1 MISPRDVAAVIA
13 DRGYQLLTQ
22 FGHLVGRDDPARL
35 LDGEKDPVLLLP
47 GVYETWEFLRP
58 VGERMHELGHPVHT
72 LGELGYN
79 RRTIAASAA
88 AAQAHLDARDLRR
101 VILIGHSKGGIIG
114 KHMMVTDD
122 TAGRIAQLIAVCS
135 PFAGSSLAR
144 FAPNPALRAFRPRDA
159 VITALAADLAVN
171 GRITSVYSRLDPL
184 IPNGSRLE
192 GARNVELPIVGHFRP
207 LSSVGLLDS
216 VENAIARQ
224 GE

>member
-1 MISPRDVAAVIA
+1 MIGPRDIAAVIA
-13 DRGYQLLTQ
+13 DRCYQLARQL
-22 FGHLVGRDDPARL
+22 GHVVARDDPSRL

-58 VGERMHELGHPVHT
+58 VGEWMHERGHPVHT

-79 RRTIAASAA
+79 RKTVAASAGV
-88 AAQAHLDARDLRR
+88 AQAYLDAHDLRR

-122 TAGRIAQLIAVCS
+122 TTGRIAQLIAVCS
-135 PFAGSSLAR
+135 PFGGSSLAR

-159 VITALAADLAVN
+159 VITALAAQRRVN
-171 GRITSVYSRLDPL
+171 SRITSIYSRLDPL
-184 IPNGSRLE
+184 IPGGSRLE
-192 GARNVELPIVGHFRP
+192 GAHNVQLPMVGHFRP
-207 LSSVGLLDS
+207 LSSVGLIDA

-224 GE
+224 GG